1 MTPRLRVTGGY
12 AVRVYLAREITD
24 EENLCVLCVLC
35 VSKTSWDH
43 VSGAVRLD
51 AGRRTLP
58 GMQIH
63 LFAVLVLALVPLTA
77 VAQDRMPPIPA
88 DKLTDAQRKGIEEFK
103 TARSAEISGPFVP
116 LLRSPEVM
124 TRARAMGDYLRFRSA
139 LPPRL
144 SEFVILL
151 TARRWTQQYEWNAH
165 QPLALKGGVK
175 ADVVTAIAE
184 GRRPDHMA
192 ADEEAVYTLVDEIDR
207 NRSVS
212 DTTYSRAI
220 AAVGEQGVI
229 DTLGLAG
236 YYTMLAMVMN
246 TTRTPLPANAKPGL
260 QGFPR

>member
-1 MTPRLRVTGGY
+1 
-12 AVRVYLAREITD
+12 
-24 EENLCVLCVLC
+24 
-35 VSKTSWDH
+35 
-43 VSGAVRLD
+43 
-51 AGRRTLP
+51 
-58 GMQIH
+58 
-63 LFAVLVLALVPLTA
+63 
-77 VAQDRMPPIPA
+77 MPPIPA
-88 DKLTDAQRKGIEEFK
+88 DKLTDAQRKAIEEFK

-175 ADVVTAIAE
+175 AEVVTAIAE
-184 GRRPDHMA
+184 GRRPEHMA

-212 DTTYSRAI
+212 DATYSRAI

-229 DTLGLAG
+229 DTLGLVG
-236 YYTMLAMVMN
+236 YYSMLAMVMN
-246 TTRTPLPANAKPGL
+246 TARTPVPAGATPGL
-260 QGFPR
+260 PVLPR